1 MISRHWKGL
10 CKREDADRYAEHLE
24 RETFP
29 HLATLPG
36 FVRATVLRRELANG
50 MEFQIVTVWQSLTAI
65 EAFAGRDVDIA
76 VVPSTVRAMM
86 LSYDRSVAHF
96 EIVYTFPDDR
106 GAA

>member
-1 MISRHWKGL
+1 M

-36 FVRATVLRRELANG
+36 FVRATVLRRELANDV
-50 MEFQIVTVWQSLTAI
+50 EFQIITVWQSLAAI
-65 EAFAGRDVDIA
+65 EAFAGRSVDVA
-76 VVPSTVRAMM
+76 VVPSAVRAMM
-86 LSYDRSVAHF
+86 LGYDQSVAHY
-96 EIVYTFPDDR
+96 EIVYTFPADR